1 MGYTHY
7 FAYDPNAES
16 FVAAWPQMVTDA
28 LLIATHVQRSL
39 GVRLAGGFG
48 DGEPELSERR
58 IWLNG
63 TRSGDLHHET
73 LLIDPAPPKT
83 RHEREPQGGSDL
95 ARQDLE
101 RRTDR
106 AFVTGFCKTARKPYD
121 IAVTSILLR
130 CRHLA
135 PDAFVIASDG
145 AWELEWQHG
154 GGAPRVAQPA
164 RSRARQRRRGPFRAD
179 RVEGSQLARC
189 KRLRRLSL
197 ARSGCLAGSERT
209 PRRRRWSRLSGLPQR
224 RCQPSCL
231 ARRMLA
237 QALQLATE
245 GCLDLA

>member
-83 RHEREPQGGSDL
+83 RHEREPQCGSDL

-154 GGAPRVAQPA
+154 AAHRES
-164 RSRARQRRRGPFRAD
+164 RSRHAPAPVSVVEALFEQTESRAHSPLAASVYD
-179 RVEGSQLARC
+179 GSALRDQVASRAASAHRAGAGGLA
-189 KRLRRLSL
+189 
-197 ARSGCLAGSERT
+197 
-209 PRRRRWSRLSGLPQR
+209 
-224 RCQPSCL
+224 
-231 ARRMLA
+231 
-237 QALQLATE
+237 
-245 GCLDLA
+245 